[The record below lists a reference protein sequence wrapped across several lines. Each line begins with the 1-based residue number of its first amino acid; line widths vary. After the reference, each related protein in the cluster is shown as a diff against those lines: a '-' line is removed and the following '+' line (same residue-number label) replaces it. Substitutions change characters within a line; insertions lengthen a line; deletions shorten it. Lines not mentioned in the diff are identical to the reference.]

1 MTDINDDDED
11 VCVEFTKYTIEF
23 RPWSVDGMVHA
34 EVVAE
39 TIDDAK
45 KKFLSM
51 LAGACIPSY
60 YNLTGSGK
68 LKVIKEQV
76 YEEDRHVV
84 CYSYPNCDEAPAG
97 CVVRNGED
105 AEAYGHRD

>member
-1 MTDINDDDED
+1 MTDINDNEDDSP
-11 VCVEFTKYTIEF
+11 EFIKYTIEF
-23 RPWSVDGMVHA
+23 RPWSLDGKVTG

-45 KKFLSM
+45 KKFLAM

-60 YNLTGSGK
+60 YNMTGSGRLNVTK
-68 LKVIKEQV
+68 EKAYKEDKHVI
-76 YEEDRHVV
+76 

-97 CVVRNGED
+97 CVVRNGAN
-105 AEAYGHRD
+105 AEPYGHRD